1 MAKDQRRPTNDQ
13 SIAQPIPELLK
24 AESSRLIY
32 NNFGAPVRAPTLTM
46 PSRGHGKSGAVAEAN
61 KAGKTYEGLSRQQL
75 IDLYRV
81 MYTSR
86 RLDDREIVLKRQQ
99 KTFFQISGAGHEAVT
114 AAAGFAMKPSYDWFF
129 PYYRDRALCLA
140 LGTTPDEMLLQAV
153 GAADDPS
160 SGGRQMPSH
169 WGYKR
174 LNVVTQSSCTGTQI
188 LHAVGCAEA
197 SRYFMMHPNAG
208 QKARGDYREFKDV
221 QFHGDEVTYV
231 SLGDG
236 TTSEGEFWESMNA
249 AANQRL
255 PIVFLVEDN
264 GYAISVPVEV
274 QTAGGNISRLV
285 SGFPNF
291 HFEEIDGTDPVVSY
305 GALSR
310 AVAHCRAGVGPS
322 FVHAHVI
329 RPYSHS
335 LSDDEK
341 LYRPD
346 IERERDAARDPISR
360 MQLFLIRDGIL
371 DEKGI
376 NKLEKE
382 VDDGLQAAVDRVLA
396 APLPQPETIKQYLYS
411 PDLDPTSPM
420 FDTQV
425 SMGGDART
433 SNNSVS
439 AGEGAS
445 ASLST
450 GVRASTEQGAQ
461 EKKAAPKTMADLIN
475 ATLRDEMKRDERIVI
490 FGEDVADCSREEYL
504 RQKMVKGKG
513 GVFKLTSGL
522 QCDFGSD
529 RVFNSPIA
537 EASIAGRAVGMAVR
551 GLKPVAEI
559 QFFDYIWPAMMQL
572 RNELPVMRWRSNG
585 DFSAPCV
592 IRVAI
597 GGYLTGGAIYHSQCG
612 ESIFTHTPGM
622 RVIFPSNALDA
633 AGLLRTAIRC
643 DDPVMFLEHKR
654 LYRESYGRAAYPGP
668 DYMIPFGKA
677 KIVHPGTDLTVITY
691 GAVVPRALQ
700 AVQKLDREAGLKIEL
715 IDLRS
720 LNPYDW
726 ETIAAS
732 VQKTNRV
739 LVAYEDTLSWGY
751 GAEIAARIAD
761 ELFENLDA
769 PVKRVAAKD
778 TFIAYQPVLESAIL
792 PQVQDL
798 YLAMKELAEY

>member
-1 MAKDQRRPTNDQ
+1 MPTRN
-13 SIAQPIPELLK
+13 
-24 AESSRLIY
+24 
-32 NNFGAPVRAPTLTM
+32 
-46 PSRGHGKSGAVAEAN
+46 HGKSGAVAEAN
-61 KAGKTYEGLSRQQL
+61 KAGKTYEGLSQQQL
-75 IDLYRV
+75 IQAYRL

-86 RLDDREIVLKRQQ
+86 RLDDREIMLKRQQ
-99 KTFFQISGAGHEAVT
+99 KIFFQISGAGHEAVT
-114 AAAGFAMKPSYDWFF
+114 VAAGMAMKSGYDWFF

-140 LGTTPDEMLLQAV
+140 LGATPYEMLLQAV
-153 GAADDPS
+153 GAAEDPS

-174 LNVVTQSSCTGTQI
+174 LNVVTQSSCTGTQV
-188 LHAVGCAEA
+188 LHAVGCAEV
-197 SRYFMMHPNAG
+197 SRYMIAHPNAT
-208 QKARGDYREFKDV
+208 QKVAGDYRQFKDV
-221 QFHGDEVTYV
+221 TFYGDEVTYV
-231 SLGDG
+231 SVGDG
-236 TTSEGEFWESMNA
+236 TTSEGEFWEAMNA
-249 AANQRL
+249 AANLRL

-274 QTAGGNISRLV
+274 NTAGGNISRLI

-291 HFEEIDGTDPVVSY
+291 HCEEIDGTDPVVSY
-305 GALSR
+305 GAFAR

-322 FVHAHVI
+322 FIHAHVI

-346 IERERDAARDPISR
+346 VERQRDAARDPITR
-360 MQLFLIRDGIL
+360 MQLFLIREGII

-382 VDDGLQAAVDRVLA
+382 VEEELQIAVDRALA
-396 APLPQPETIKQYLYS
+396 APVAPPESIQQFLYS
-411 PDLDPTSPM
+411 PDLDATSSA
-420 FDTQV
+420 FDIQPSSGGFQGNT
-425 SMGGDART
+425 GGDAR
-433 SNNSVS
+433 
-439 AGEGAS
+439 
-445 ASLST
+445 
-450 GVRASTEQGAQ
+450 ASTENP
-461 EKKAAPKTMADLIN
+461 EKKPAAKTMADLIN

-522 QCDFGSD
+522 QCDFGSE
-529 RVFNSPIA
+529 RVYNSPLA
-537 EASIAGRAVGMAVR
+537 EASIVGRATGMAVR
-551 GLKPVAEI
+551 GLKPVVEI

-572 RNELPVMRWRSNG
+572 RNELPTIRWRSSG
-585 DFSAPCV
+585 AFSAPCV

-622 RVIFPSNALDA
+622 RVVFPSNALDA

-654 LYRESYGRAAYPGP
+654 LYRESYGRTAYPGP

-677 KIVHPGTDLTVITY
+677 KVLVPGTDLTVISY

-700 AVQKLDREAGLKIEL
+700 ALQRLDREEELKVEL
-715 IDLRS
+715 IDLRT
-720 LNPYDW
+720 LAPFDW

-732 VQKTNRV
+732 VTKTNRV
-739 LVAYEDTLSWGY
+739 MVAYEDTLSWGY

-769 PVKRVAAKD
+769 PVKRAAAKD

>member
-1 MAKDQRRPTNDQ
+1 
-13 SIAQPIPELLK
+13 
-24 AESSRLIY
+24 
-32 NNFGAPVRAPTLTM
+32 M
-46 PSRGHGKSGAVAEAN
+46 PRSHGKSGAVAEAN

-75 IDLYRV
+75 VEAYRL

-86 RLDDREIVLKRQQ
+86 RLDDREIMLKRQQ
-99 KTFFQISGAGHEAVT
+99 KIFFQISGAGHEAVT
-114 AAAGFAMKPSYDWFF
+114 VAAGLAMKSGYDWFF

-140 LGTTPDEMLLQAV
+140 LGATPYEMLLGAV

-169 WGYKR
+169 WGFKR

-197 SRYFMMHPNAG
+197 SRYYMLHPNAG
-208 QKARGDYREFKDV
+208 QKFTGDYREFKDV

-236 TTSEGEFWESMNA
+236 TSSEGEFWEAMNS
-249 AANQRL
+249 AANLRL
-255 PIVFLVEDN
+255 PVVFLVEDN

-310 AVAHCRAGVGPS
+310 AVAHCRAGIGPS

-346 IERERDAARDPISR
+346 VERQRDAARDPISR
-360 MQLFLIRDGIL
+360 MQLFLIREGIL
-371 DEKGI
+371 DEKEI
-376 NKLEKE
+376 NRLEKE
-382 VDDGLQAAVDRVLA
+382 VDDGLQIAVDQVLA
-396 APLPQPETIKQYLYS
+396 APLPQPETIHQHLYS
-411 PDLDPTSPM
+411 PDLDPTSSA

-425 SMGGDART
+425 STAESSRAANDA
-433 SNNSVS
+433 SS
-439 AGEGAS
+439 A
-445 ASLST
+445 
-450 GVRASTEQGAQ
+450 
-461 EKKAAPKTMADLIN
+461 EKKSAAKTMADLIN
-475 ATLRDEMKRDERIVI
+475 STLRDEMKRDERVVI
-490 FGEDVADCSREEYL
+490 FGEDVADCSRDEYL
-504 RQKMVKGKG
+504 KQKMVKGKG

-522 QCDFGSD
+522 QCDFGSE

-537 EASIAGRAVGMAVR
+537 EASIVGRAVGLAVR
-551 GLKPVAEI
+551 GLKPVVEI

-585 DFSAPCV
+585 AFSAPCV
-592 IRVAI
+592 VRVAI

-654 LYRESYGRAAYPGP
+654 LYRETYGRAAYPGP

-677 KIVHPGTDLTVITY
+677 KVVHPGTDLTAHKKHQQQ
-691 GAVVPRALQ
+691 GDNGGLQ
-700 AVQKLDREAGLKIEL
+700 EQEH
-715 IDLRS
+715 
-720 LNPYDW
+720 
-726 ETIAAS
+726 
-732 VQKTNRV
+732 Q
-739 LVAYEDTLSWGY
+739 VA
-751 GAEIAARIAD
+751 
-761 ELFENLDA
+761 N
-769 PVKRVAAKD
+769 V
-778 TFIAYQPVLESAIL
+778 VLEQF
-792 PQVQDL
+792 QVTC
-798 YLAMKELAEY
+798 